1 MADKGKLLIQ
11 CFKGDDYIPIEGSN
25 ATIVQQDSVG
35 TSPVE
40 VKLVTDSSGL
50 TQIIELDAPPLEYS
64 QAPSNNRPYSLCDI
78 SINKDGFQPFTV
90 KGCQIFPGET
100 AYQKCNLTES
110 STTRSNNRA
119 DVIEVQ
125 DNRLYGDFPS
135 KIPEE
140 VDKPLPAP
148 SSGVVLPKPVVPEF
162 IIVHEGGPNIP
173 GKNHT
178 VLYKD
183 YIKNVASSEIYSTWS
198 KNTITANV
206 LCIISFTLNRIYTE
220 WYRSKGKSFDIT
232 TSTAYDHAFSYGR
245 NIYENISNVVDE
257 VFSTYVRRIGRK
269 QPLLTQYCDG
279 KNVIC
284 PEWLSQ
290 WGSKDLGDKGMEPF
304 NILTNYYGT
313 DIELTTAELVKGSP
327 KSYPGYT
334 LTIGSRGEPVRT
346 TQEFLNRIAKNYP
359 LIPKVG
365 IDGIY
370 GDSTAKQVKVFQG
383 IFKLPK
389 TGEVDFRTWYK
400 ISEIYTGV
408 TRIAELKQ

>member
-25 ATIVQQDSVG
+25 ATIVQQDAVG